1 MKEKGTIRVFDLGL
15 KLELVKQIEKG
26 ESRVLD
32 ISRTYNV
39 SQTAVRK
46 WLAKYSEVYKKRNRV
61 VVEKKSVSKKNAELR
76 TRIAELERSLG
87 QKQMRIDY
95 LEKVVEVAS
104 EKFGTDIEKKSRRP
118 S

>member
-26 ESRVLD
+26 ELRVLD
-32 ISRTYNV
+32 VSRSYNV

-46 WLAKYSEVYKKRNRV
+46 WLHRYSEIYKKRNRV
-61 VVEKKSVSKKNAELR
+61 VVEKKSLSKKNAELR
-76 TRIAELERSLG
+76 TRIADLERSLG

-104 EKFGTDIEKKSRRP
+104 DRFGTDIEKKSKRP